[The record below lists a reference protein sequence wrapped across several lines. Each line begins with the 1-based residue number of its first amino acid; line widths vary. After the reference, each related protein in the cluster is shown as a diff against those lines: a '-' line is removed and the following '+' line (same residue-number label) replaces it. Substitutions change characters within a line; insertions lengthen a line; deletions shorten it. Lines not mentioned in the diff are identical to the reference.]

1 MKNVLIS
8 LLFVVLLFSCTQE
21 PKYSI
26 NGTIEGQENGQA
38 LLQQQIDGEWIS
50 LDSASIEK
58 GKFVLEGSVALPE
71 YFILK
76 ISDTLNPVQL
86 FVENSKIDV
95 NINIDSLANT
105 EVVGSKS
112 NLVFEKFN
120 SKIDEFN
127 LRMKSLYNE
136 YMQANMGGDV
146 EKVKEIEEK
155 YSKVY
160 DEQEEFM
167 SNFVG
172 ENTSCVIAP
181 FIVSRY
187 MIHQLELK
195 QLDSIVN
202 LFDASLAQS
211 KYITKINKRVSVLE
225 KVAIGKNF
233 TDFTMND
240 TIGNPVS
247 LSDYVGKSYV
257 LIDFWAAWCNPCR
270 KENPNLVANYAK
282 YHDKGFEIFGVS
294 FDKKKEDWIRAI
306 KKDNITWPQVSDLEY
321 WNNAAGKLY
330 GINSIPSNVLLDKEG
345 KIIAKNVR
353 GEDLGKKLEEIF
365 E

>member
-1 MKNVLIS
+1 
-8 LLFVVLLFSCTQE
+8 
-21 PKYSI
+21 
-26 NGTIEGQENGQA
+26 
-38 LLQQQIDGEWIS
+38 
-50 LDSASIEK
+50 
-58 GKFVLEGSVALPE
+58 
-71 YFILK
+71 
-76 ISDTLNPVQL
+76 
-86 FVENSKIDV
+86 
-95 NINIDSLANT
+95 
-105 EVVGSKS
+105 
-112 NLVFEKFN
+112 
-120 SKIDEFN
+120 
-127 LRMKSLYNE
+127 MKSLYNE